1 MDDTTDILMN
11 QHVMKDDTSVL
22 FGSGY
27 SGENFDVEEINT
39 ASGYVEESTY
49 AIKALS

>member
-27 SGENFDVEEINT
+27 SGETLMLKKLTQQVAMLKNQPMQ
-39 ASGYVEESTY
+39 S
-49 AIKALS
+49 KH